1 MKLGRGAFLLSL
13 SSCLFLPLAPNRGTV
28 VTPKAAH
35 EATAV
40 PTHAGTITPME
51 LAQGQRPDWLTGLS
65 PRRPQCEADY
75 TVGALLRNLPF

>member
-1 MKLGRGAFLLSL
+1 MKLGRGAFLLSP

-35 EATAV
+35 GATAV
-40 PTHAGTITPME
+40 PTHAGTITPMG